1 MPNKIIIT
9 DEIAQDVLKTG
20 TSFDEVLNAK
30 YADEIA
36 DRRAKDDRYK
46 NMTPVKMAMIDAGI
60 FGNSLIKDMFKQ
72 GSDEFLFPAYWESKL
87 RESLLAT
94 DIMQYVVS
102 GEIGVPSTVVKNATL
117 DLLSTAN
124 QSNVKKLRVEEGA
137 DLPLA
142 KLTTGQGAINLFKKG
157 RAVEATY
164 EALMFWRV
172 DLMSKLITAIAN
184 DVAQQNL
191 EDAINVLLYGDGNNN
206 PAEVLDSATATADT
220 VTAAEF
226 VEACVD
232 YYFKYKLPP
241 TTAIAPDK
249 FFKSLAGLTYDR
261 DKAFGASGR
270 VSITIPQIGDMQIK
284 LLHGDVPKTSGNKNQ
299 ILLFNKDYALN
310 RYVAN
315 GSRIQET
322 AKTILNQKELAT
334 VSEISGYGKFMQC
347 VGTIVSA

>member
-1 MPNKIIIT
+1 
-9 DEIAQDVLKTG
+9 
-20 TSFDEVLNAK
+20 
-30 YADEIA
+30 
-36 DRRAKDDRYK
+36 
-46 NMTPVKMAMIDAGI
+46 MI
-60 FGNSLIKDMFKQ
+60 
-72 GSDEFLFPAYWESKL
+72 
-87 RESLLAT
+87 
-94 DIMQYVVS
+94 
-102 GEIGVPSTVVKNATL
+102 
-117 DLLSTAN
+117 
-124 QSNVKKLRVEEGA
+124 
-137 DLPLA
+137 LPP
-142 KLTTGQGAINLFKKG
+142 
-157 RAVEATY
+157 R
-164 EALMFWRV
+164 
-172 DLMSKLITAIAN
+172 
-184 DVAQQNL
+184 QQN
-191 EDAINVLLYGDGNNN
+191 
-206 PAEVLDSATATADT
+206 T

-241 TTAIAPDK
+241 TTAIAPDG

-284 LLHGDVPKTSGNKNQ
+284 LLHGDVPKTARPRRSQ